1 MKKITSFFEKKF
13 FYLIHI
19 IDITNNKI
27 LNKLNKL
34 NFKII
39 LVVSIFFL
47 YLFYL
52 SIPAIY
58 NKKWVT
64 DTFQKEIQKEFG
76 INFKFISDISYRP
89 FPLPHFYVEES
100 SIISNKVDLTDL
112 SNVKKLKI
120 FISQKNFFKRNDLK
134 ILDLSID
141 QTNFSLNFERLK
153 YFTNLFTNSFSEKKI
168 LVRNSSFTFSDKEK
182 TVFINLLRNLEFFF
196 DNQTGLNKF
205 IMKSEI
211 FNVPYEFIFEN
222 DLTNKSSS
230 IKITSKKLNFNFL
243 NNIDLTKNGITEL
256 NIFNIKLSN
265 KFSVNQNEIK
275 FISDKS
281 STINYSGNLNLKPF
295 SANVVLDLKK
305 VQIGDILNNPILIE
319 LLKSN
324 ILFNRNLDVKLKLN
338 INQLKNIKIIN
349 NSVFNFDFKEGKINY
364 DNSLIKINKFGKIK
378 FTESDLS
385 LNNLEFISTGKL
397 IFKIDNP
404 ENFYKH
410 FHISK
415 KYRKKLSNIK
425 FNYEYNIFRN
435 EIKINKFFIND
446 KEVNVETQDLI
457 DRLNSTKKISNPIKF
472 RNIVKDILI
481 SL

>member
-1 MKKITSFFEKKF
+1 MKKITSYFEKKF

-64 DTFQKEIQKEFG
+64 DTFQKQLQKEFG

-89 FPLPHFYVEES
+89 FPLPHFYIEES
-100 SIISNKVDLTDL
+100 NIISKEIDLTNL
-112 SNVKKLKI
+112 SNIKKLKI

-134 ILDLSID
+134 ILNISID
-141 QTNFSLNFERLK
+141 QTNFSLNFESLD
-153 YFTNLFTNSFSEKKI
+153 YFTNLFTNSFSKKKI
-168 LVRNSSFTFSDKEK
+168 SVRNSSFTFNDKDK
-182 TVFINLLRNLEFFF
+182 TVFINLIRNLEFFF
-196 DNQTGLNKF
+196 DNKTMLNKL

-222 DLTNKSSS
+222 NLIDNLST
-230 IKITSKKLNFNFL
+230 IKVNSKKLNLNFV
-243 NNIDLTKNGITEL
+243 NKIDLSKNGSSEL
-256 NIFNIKLSN
+256 NIFNL
-265 KFSVNQNEIK
+265 KFSNNFSIK
-275 FISDKS
+275 ENKINFISDNS
-281 STINYSGNLNLKPF
+281 STINYSGDLNLKPF
-295 SANVVLDLKK
+295 SIDLIVDLKK
-305 VQIGDILNNPILIE
+305 INIEDILNNPILIE

-324 ILFNRNLDVKLKLN
+324 ILFNRNLDVRLKFN
-338 INQLKNIKIIN
+338 INQLRDIKIIN
-349 NSVFNFDFKEGKINY
+349 NSVFNFDLKEGKINY
-364 DNSLIKINKFGKIK
+364 DNSLLKINKFGTIK
-378 FTESDLS
+378 FLESDLS
-385 LNNLEFISTGKL
+385 LNNFEFISTGKL
-397 IFKIDNP
+397 IFKISNS
-404 ENFYKH
+404 ENFYRY

-425 FNYEYNIFRN
+425 FDYEYNIFRN
-435 EIKINKFFIND
+435 EIEINKFYIND

-457 DRLNSTKKISNPIKF
+457 DRLNSTKKIDNPIKF